1 MYNLNNKL
9 QDVYIII
16 EEDDN
21 TERQRV
27 EKN

>member
-9 QDVYIII
+9 WDIYIII

>member
-9 QDVYIII
+9 WDVYIII